1 MNKSSQIILDLKNI
15 DKSYGETKV
24 LENINISIYDNE
36 FFTILGSSGSGK
48 STIIRMIGGFTKPS
62 SGEIIYEDKIINNE
76 PIFKRPFNTVFQDYA
91 LFPNMNVFN
100 NVGFGLKIKNVNK
113 DKIKEKVLEVLRI
126 VGLENLANRMPQ
138 ELSGGQQQRVAL
150 ARAIICEPK
159 VILLDEPLGALDA
172 ELRKQMQLF
181 LKEIQKKIRITFIFI
196 THDQEEAIF
205 LSDRIAVLNKNKFE
219 QVGTPKELYY
229 SPNSSYMATFFGE
242 CNLFNCKI
250 LEINEDSVLLESSFG
265 IFKTKNN
272 SLSNKLNNGDIVN
285 FGIRPEEIS
294 ITENNEK
301 NTLELEVSEI
311 DFKGSVSTINVMDKN
326 SNNEDRAFKGKN
338 ILITGASKGIGRA
351 VSKELS
357 KLGANIILLSKN
369 EALLD
374 SIYDEI
380 IETSNTTPCIIKC
393 DLSGLDEIKTQEIVN
408 IISQDYKNLDCIIH
422 NAATI
427 EKMSNIE
434 DFDLKS
440 WEKILKVN
448 LTSSFL
454 LTKFLLPLMK

>member
-62 SGEIIYEDKIINNE
+62 SGEIIFEDKIINNE

-181 LKEIQKKIRITFIFI
+181 LKEIQKKVRITFIFI

-250 LEINEDSVLLESSFG
+250 LEINEESVVLESSFG
-265 IFKTKNN
+265 VFKTKNN
-272 SLSNKLNNGDIVN
+272 DLSNKLKNGDIVN

-326 SNNEDRAFKGKN
+326 SNNKIKIQNISSNVSKKYQSGSKVN
-338 ILITGASKGIGRA
+338 ILINPESG
-351 VSKELS
+351 
-357 KLGANIILLSKN
+357 NIFSN
-369 EALLD
+369 E
-374 SIYDEI
+374 
-380 IETSNTTPCIIKC
+380 N
-393 DLSGLDEIKTQEIVN
+393 N
-408 IISQDYKNLDCIIH
+408 N
-422 NAATI
+422 
-427 EKMSNIE
+427 
-434 DFDLKS
+434 
-440 WEKILKVN
+440 
-448 LTSSFL
+448 
-454 LTKFLLPLMK
+454 

>member
-62 SGEIIYEDKIINNE
+62 SGEIIFEDKIINNE

-181 LKEIQKKIRITFIFI
+181 LKEIQKKVRITFIFI

-250 LEINEDSVLLESSFG
+250 LEINEESVVLESSFG
-265 IFKTKNN
+265 VFKTKNN
-272 SLSNKLNNGDIVN
+272 DLSNKLKNGDIVN

-294 ITENNEK
+294 ITEDNEK

-326 SNNEDRAFKGKN
+326 SNNKIKIQNISSNVSKKYQSGSKVN
-338 ILITGASKGIGRA
+338 ILINPESG
-351 VSKELS
+351 
-357 KLGANIILLSKN
+357 NIFSN
-369 EALLD
+369 E
-374 SIYDEI
+374 
-380 IETSNTTPCIIKC
+380 N
-393 DLSGLDEIKTQEIVN
+393 N
-408 IISQDYKNLDCIIH
+408 N
-422 NAATI
+422 
-427 EKMSNIE
+427 
-434 DFDLKS
+434 
-440 WEKILKVN
+440 
-448 LTSSFL
+448 
-454 LTKFLLPLMK
+454 